1 MRADLFGIIYW
12 LWSYLLGIWDAIAS
26 KQFRDSQIIKRHWKM
41 KDTKQKNDNMYQT
54 FWYQV
59 HVHDDISNIV
69 NMYKDRE
76 NT

>member
-1 MRADLFGIIYW
+1 
-12 LWSYLLGIWDAIAS
+12 
-26 KQFRDSQIIKRHWKM
+26 M